1 VRRQERLFEMSF
13 ELVVT
18 LVVLG
23 GLVLALLQERISA
36 EIVMLTAL
44 LLLLGFGVIDPKTA
58 FKGFSNGSVL
68 MIAAM
73 FVVGAGLSATGAI
86 EVLSRWLF
94 GRPKPGTSLIRLIAP
109 VAGLSAF
116 MNNTT
121 LVAFFLPVFVRLAK
135 RLRISPSQMLI
146 PLSYA
151 AVMGGTC
158 TLIGTSTNVTADAII
173 RSTPMMKDGVIQTE
187 IVDGKVQPKTMPGLT
202 MFELAWV
209 GVPITVVGLIY
220 LATIGRRLLPNR
232 QDLLEQIEANPR
244 EFTLELVVRP
254 FCPLVG
260 QSVRGSGLRELPGLY
275 LYALERGGKYVAT
288 VTPSERIMAGDV
300 LCFSGIVSTLVDL
313 QKIRGLDPIEHRS
326 HVTFGGGAVPAETGT
341 HDDSLDSLEG
351 LPAEV
356 ATPAPRTGRQL
367 CEVVIA
373 QKSPLVGQTIKD
385 SNFRARYNASIIAV
399 HRSGS
404 KLQQKIGQIQLHPGD
419 TLLVDAD
426 EDFHRRWRNSPD
438 FILVSGVEDSAPVAH
453 ERTWLALGLFFVLV
467 GLMTAFD
474 DHVALLAICGA
485 VAMIVTGCV
494 RAAEA
499 HRSVELSVIVLVAA
513 AIGVGEALDKSGA
526 ADLIARN
533 LLAVV
538 APFGKLAI
546 LAAFVILTGI
556 LTELLS
562 NNATVALMAKL
573 ALATAALQGMDP
585 RPLLVAV
592 TVTSSFG
599 FATPIGYQ
607 TNLMVLNPGG
617 YKFAD
622 YLKIGIPLDILCW
635 TLTVLIVPWVWPL

>member
-1 VRRQERLFEMSF
+1 MSF
-13 ELVVT
+13 ELIVT
-18 LVVLG
+18 LAVLG

-36 EIVMLTAL
+36 EVVMLTAL
-44 LLLLGFGVIDPKTA
+44 LLLLGFGVIDAKTA
-58 FKGFSNGSVL
+58 FKGFANSSVL

-73 FVVGAGLSATGAI
+73 FVVGAGLSTTGAI

-94 GRPKPGTSLIRLIAP
+94 GRPKPKTPLLRLIAP

-151 AVMGGTC
+151 AVLGGTC
-158 TLIGTSTNVTADAII
+158 TLIGTSTNITADVFVREA
-173 RSTPMMKDGVIQTE
+173 GL
-187 IVDGKVQPKTMPGLT
+187 PGIS
-202 MFELAWV
+202 MFELTWV
-209 GVPITVVGLIY
+209 GLPITLAGLVF

-232 QDLLEQIEANPR
+232 LDLLEQIESNPR
-244 EFTLELVVRP
+244 EYTVELLVRP
-254 FCPLVG
+254 SCPLVG
-260 QSVRGSGLRELPGLY
+260 QSVRGAGLRDLPGLY
-275 LYALERGGKYVAT
+275 LYGLERGGKYVAP
-288 VTPSERIMAGDV
+288 VSPSERMMSGDV

-313 QKIRGLDPIEHRS
+313 QKIRGLDPVEHRS
-326 HVTFGGGAVPAETGT
+326 HATFGGKTSPGVTG
-341 HDDSLDSLEG
+341 DLYDSLDSLEG
-351 LPAEV
+351 LPTEF

-385 SNFRARYNASIIAV
+385 SGFRARYNASIIAV
-399 HRSGS
+399 HRSGE
-404 KLQQKIGQIQLHPGD
+404 KIQQKIGQIELHPGD

-426 EDFHRRWRNSPD
+426 EEFHRRWRNSPD

-453 ERTWLALGLFFVLV
+453 ERTWLALGLFLVLV

-474 DHVALLAICGA
+474 EHVAMLAIVGA

-499 HRSVELSVIVLVAA
+499 QRSIELSVIVLVAA

-526 ADLIARN
+526 AKWIAEN
-533 LLAVV
+533 VIGIV
-538 APFGKLAI
+538 APFGKVAI
-546 LAAFVILTGI
+546 LAAFVFMTGL

-562 NNATVALMAKL
+562 NNATVALMATLAIATSQVPELDIKL
-573 ALATAALQGMDP
+573 
-585 RPLLVAV
+585 RPLLIAV
-592 TVTSSFG
+592 TVTSSYG

-622 YLKIGIPLDILCW
+622 YLKVGIPLDLLCW

>member
-1 VRRQERLFEMSF
+1 MSF

-18 LVVLG
+18 LLVLG

-44 LLLLGFGVIDPKTA
+44 LLLLGLGVIDAKTA

-73 FVVGAGLSATGAI
+73 FVVGAGLSTTGAI

-135 RLRISPSQMLI
+135 RLRVSPSQMLI

-151 AVMGGTC
+151 AVLGGTC
-158 TLIGTSTNVTADAII
+158 TLIGSSTNITADIFFREA
-173 RSTPMMKDGVIQTE
+173 GL
-187 IVDGKVQPKTMPGLT
+187 PGLT

-209 GVPITVVGLIY
+209 GVPITVIGLIY
-220 LATIGRRLLPNR
+220 LATVGRRLLPNR

-275 LYALERGGKYVAT
+275 LYALDRGGKYVAT
-288 VTPSERIMAGDV
+288 VTPTERIMAGDV

-326 HVTFGGGAVPAETGT
+326 HVTFGGGAVPAEVGA

-453 ERTWLALGLFFVLV
+453 ERTWLALGLFLVLV

-474 DHVALLAICGA
+474 EHVALLAICGA

-526 ADLIARN
+526 ATLIAKN

-546 LAAFVILTGI
+546 LAAFVFLTGI

-573 ALATAALQGMDP
+573 ALATAAIQGIDP
-585 RPLLVAV
+585 RPLLIAV
-592 TVTSSFG
+592 TVTSSYG

-622 YLKIGIPLDILCW
+622 YLKVGIPLDILCW
-635 TLTVLIVPWVWPL
+635 TLTVLIVPWLWPL